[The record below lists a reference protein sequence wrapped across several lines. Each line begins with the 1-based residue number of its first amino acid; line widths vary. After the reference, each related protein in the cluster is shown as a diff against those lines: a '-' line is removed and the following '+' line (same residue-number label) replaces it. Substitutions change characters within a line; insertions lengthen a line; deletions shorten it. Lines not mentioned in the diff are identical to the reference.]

1 MTCGRVAIRARQAA
15 PCPRNAGRVGCC
27 CSPIRTSRWHTN
39 WPSTSP
45 ATRSRSSSAPTGPRP
60 CSRWGCSLRTPCW
73 SVPSCRWCPGARVV
87 EVMRRQCSTPAIIG
101 VGPDDAEVAV
111 QALSAGA
118 SACVARPYRP
128 YEVLKLLG
136 VAGPS
141 VQEADQ
147 TARAGGFSVNPATF
161 EARIGG
167 RLIQLRAARV
177 QVAAS
182 ARGQRREGGH
192 AGSDQCRT
200 LGRRHAQVQHA
211 RRAHKTSSGQDRRR
225 PARPVVDPH
234 GPPCRLSLRAPS
246 VRAGSGPVMTRE
258 LPTGAAPRVI
268 GPSAAENP
276 RH

>member
-1 MTCGRVAIRARQAA
+1 MRSGGDKSATSGAVPAQRGSGRVLLLADPDEQVAYELAEHL
-15 PCPRNAGRVGCC
+15 AGHQVKVVFCSDGAEALLQVGLQ
-27 CSPIRTSRWHTN
+27 SPD
-39 WPSTSP
+39 
-45 ATRSRSSSAPTGPRP
+45 AVLVSAELP
-60 CSRWGCSLRTPCW
+60 L
-73 SVPSCRWCPGARVV
+73 VPGARVV

-167 RLIQLRAARV
+167 RLIQLPLREFKLLHLL
-177 QVAAS
+177 VANAEKVVTRDQISVELWGGVTPKSNTLAVHIRRLRDRIGDDPHDPSLILTVRHVGYRFVPPRS
-182 ARGQRREGGH
+182 AP
-192 AGSDQCRT
+192 A
-200 LGRRHAQVQHA
+200 
-211 RRAHKTSSGQDRRR
+211 QDR
-225 PARPVVDPH
+225 
-234 GPPCRLSLRAPS
+234 L
-246 VRAGSGPVMTRE
+246 
-258 LPTGAAPRVI
+258 
-268 GPSAAENP
+268 
-276 RH
+276 